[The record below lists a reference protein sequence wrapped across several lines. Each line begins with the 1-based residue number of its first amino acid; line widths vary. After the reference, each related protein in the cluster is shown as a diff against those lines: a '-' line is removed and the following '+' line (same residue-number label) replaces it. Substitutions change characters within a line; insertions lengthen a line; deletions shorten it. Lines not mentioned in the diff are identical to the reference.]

1 MLKRKT
7 ESGEKKKKIR
17 REAEESVAPL
27 EIAAPTSASRP
38 VYTNRQRILL
48 IASRGINARYRHLL
62 EDLKKLLPHHK
73 KDNKLDAKN
82 NIQAINE
89 IAEMNS
95 CNQVLYLE
103 CRKKQDLYLH
113 LARTPN
119 GPSVKFHVVN
129 IHTMDEL
136 KLTGNAMIGSRP
148 LLNFDKNFDGSPQ
161 MMLIKSLLS
170 EAFGTPNGHPKS
182 KPFVDRVMCFYLLK
196 NKICESST
204 LCGPRPHLSVSLFV
218 SVSLSP
224 PPPLSL
230 GIRNYQILDRS
241 DRHDGKDTHLVEIGP
256 RMVLIPIRI
265 FNGSFGGATLYQNQ
279 AFVSPNEER
288 SEVNKRK
295 GFVLSHFCLSV
306 SPCPHSLSPS
316 SQQSLQ

>member
-7 ESGEKKKKIR
+7 ESGEKKKKVR
-17 REAEESVAPL
+17 REPEENSVPTASSQV
-27 EIAAPTSASRP
+27 EIAIPAPTSSRP

-196 NKICESST
+196 NKICESS
-204 LCGPRPHLSVSLFV
+204 PVRSSL
-218 SVSLSP
+218 P
-224 PPPLSL
+224 PPSSDFSVFRDPKLPNLRSL
-230 GIRNYQILDRS
+230 RQ
-241 DRHDGKDTHLVEIGP
+241 T
-256 RMVLIPIRI
+256 
-265 FNGSFGGATLYQNQ
+265 
-279 AFVSPNEER
+279 
-288 SEVNKRK
+288 
-295 GFVLSHFCLSV
+295 
-306 SPCPHSLSPS
+306 
-316 SQQSLQ
+316 

>member
-204 LCGPRPHLSVSLFV
+204 LRPSSSPLCLCL
-218 SVSLSP
+218 SLS
-224 PPPLSL
+224 LSL
-230 GIRNYQILDRS
+230 PSLSFFRDPKLPNLRSLRQTRWEGHSPRRDRTS
-241 DRHDGKDTHLVEIGP
+241 HGP
-256 RMVLIPIRI
+256 HPHQNIQRLLRWGDLIPEPGLR
-265 FNGSFGGATLYQNQ
+265 
-279 AFVSPNEER
+279 VS
-288 SEVNKRK
+288 
-295 GFVLSHFCLSV
+295 
-306 SPCPHSLSPS
+306 
-316 SQQSLQ
+316 Q